1 MSNCLYI
8 IFVGKGHYF
17 WFGYDKVHCDNSHG
31 RNHVKIIYSI
41 CLKSTE
47 HTLSVILSFAI
58 CFRTLTSN
66 TLKIHPTRHTYSVE
80 ELSPMMIMLAG
91 SKEISYSHVNTVL
104 EKITSTCF
112 PLFSQNMGIFW
123 NDKYILNWTQINWL
137 FGDFFSWDLN
147 SPIRNQTHNSCSGS
161 AKS

>member
-1 MSNCLYI
+1 MLKCLSV

-17 WFGYDKVHCDNSHG
+17 WFGYGEVHSDNSHR

-47 HTLSVILSFAI
+47 HTLSAILSSAI
-58 CFRTLTSN
+58 CFGTLTSN
-66 TLKIHPTRHTYSVE
+66 TLKIHPTRHTYLVE

-91 SKEISYSHVNTVL
+91 SKEISYSHVNTDL

-112 PLFSQNMGIFW
+112 PLFSQNTGIF
-123 NDKYILNWTQINWL
+123 
-137 FGDFFSWDLN
+137 
-147 SPIRNQTHNSCSGS
+147 
-161 AKS
+161 